1 MLEDLNGDDLTKAT
15 LLADAASVGASV
27 TEIQWT
33 TSAADA
39 DAACAAAFD
48 DVDSAVTASEFLCEA
63 EASRRRRGLLQT
75 TFSVKIL
82 LSAAATVQS
91 KIDEAW
97 TLLVGS
103 VPVGVDP
110 ISALALIPGINTGA
124 VTLFESAASAAVSTA
139 REASAL
145 AGESASLAAAA
156 TVSEAAAT
164 TLEADAVALEAE
176 VAALETSLD
185 EATAAAA
192 GGEASTDVALIVG
205 IVFGVVGAVALA
217 GVGVRNRASVAA
229 ALRRVTRRSNRGDAR
244 TGAGSNRDRGFDDI
258 GGGGSDDA
266 RARRDRRDAGGGDAS
281 AARRRRGDP
290 GDPPGSA
297 ADRFDPPPVS
307 IDRAPWDCPA
317 CTFRNEAASD
327 ACGAC
332 DGPRPER
339 APPDAEREVS
349 RARGP
354 PTPPPP
360 PPPSSSS
367 YGPASYSRHERQW
380 SSGGSADAAPAAP
393 GGEDAGWAAFPSPD
407 AGGIGGGDHSG
418 AFGSAVPASRAAGG
432 AGGSFETPERFDA
445 FQEEEDDDDPFGE
458 ASDDEE
464 DVDAGLNNAGSNAVA
479 PGPGD
484 DSDDPFGEASDED
497 SPAEEDSPAAAFAA
511 RVAPESESFPVAGGF
526 GGEDEDDSD
535 DPFGEGEDS
544 DDPFGGAG
552 GEGEDSDDPF
562 GEAGEGGAFD
572 APAPAFGEQRR
583 FDQPQSAFD
592 QPQSAFDQPQSA
604 FDQPQSAFDEP
615 PSAFAAAAPPGGGFG
630 DDSDDSDDSDP
641 FGDATP

>member
-1 MLEDLNGDDLTKAT
+1 
-15 LLADAASVGASV
+15 
-27 TEIQWT
+27 
-33 TSAADA
+33 
-39 DAACAAAFD
+39 
-48 DVDSAVTASEFLCEA
+48 
-63 EASRRRRGLLQT
+63 
-75 TFSVKIL
+75 
-82 LSAAATVQS
+82 
-91 KIDEAW
+91 
-97 TLLVGS
+97 
-103 VPVGVDP
+103 
-110 ISALALIPGINTGA
+110 
-124 VTLFESAASAAVSTA
+124 
-139 REASAL
+139 
-145 AGESASLAAAA
+145 
-156 TVSEAAAT
+156 VSEAAAT

-192 GGEASTDVALIVG
+192 GGGESTDVAFIVG
-205 IVFGVVGAVALA
+205 VVFGVVGAVALA

-258 GGGGSDDA
+258 GGGGSDDP

-354 PTPPPP
+354 PTPTPPP
-360 PPPSSSS
+360 PPSSS

-418 AFGSAVPASRAAGG
+418 AFGSAVPASRAA
-432 AGGSFETPERFDA
+432 AGGRGVRSK
-445 FQEEEDDDDPFGE
+445 
-458 ASDDEE
+458 
-464 DVDAGLNNAGSNAVA
+464 
-479 PGPGD
+479 
-484 DSDDPFGEASDED
+484 
-497 SPAEEDSPAAAFAA
+497 
-511 RVAPESESFPVAGGF
+511 
-526 GGEDEDDSD
+526 
-535 DPFGEGEDS
+535 
-544 DDPFGGAG
+544 
-552 GEGEDSDDPF
+552 
-562 GEAGEGGAFD
+562 
-572 APAPAFGEQRR
+572 
-583 FDQPQSAFD
+583 
-592 QPQSAFDQPQSA
+592 
-604 FDQPQSAFDEP
+604 P
-615 PSAFAAAAPPGGGFG
+615 PSVSTRSRRRRRTTIRSGRRPTTRRK
-630 DDSDDSDDSDP
+630 S
-641 FGDATP
+641 TPV